1 MNMCRRLCG
10 LLLACALVWPASAS
24 AQPQNTQDE
33 RNPLTLDE
41 ALDLARARA
50 PSVLAARARIDVA
63 QGRVAGASVWQPFN
77 PELEVAAGPRQ
88 GAAGTSLDMEIGLS
102 QRVELGG
109 RRQAREA
116 AARAGVDHARLAAA
130 SITRWLLRDVAVAFY
145 QVLHADQLL
154 LVAEESQA
162 LAQELLRVAEQR
174 HQAGDTGILDVHAA
188 RVAHARARARTA
200 QIAAARIRAAGEL
213 RLLLG
218 LAAEAPLAVRG
229 DLAAPGTY
237 ALDALLAGAV
247 DRPALRALE
256 AGIREAEA
264 EVALGEGHAWPELDF
279 SLRYGREEGAS
290 VAMGGLSLGLPLFER
305 GQALRATGRARAR
318 ALRIEHEA
326 AQNAMFTEIRAA
338 FARYQALTEATGE
351 LEAQAL
357 PSLTESATIARKSYE
372 AGNIAMGELLVL
384 QRELIDARMA
394 HIDLLLETA
403 LAGIELQAR
412 AGLLQ

>member
-1 MNMCRRLCG
+1 MNMCRRLRG

-24 AQPQNTQDE
+24 AQPQNTQYE

-50 PSVLAARARIDVA
+50 PGVLAARARIDIA

-102 QRVELGG
+102 QRIELGG
-109 RRQAREA
+109 RRQARIA
-116 AARAGVDHARLAAA
+116 AARAGVDQARFEAE
-130 SITRWLLRDVAVAFY
+130 SITRRLLRDVAVAFH
-145 QVLHADQLL
+145 QVLHADQRLQ
-154 LVAEESQA
+154 VAGESEA
-162 LAQELLRVAEQR
+162 LAHDLLRVAEQR
-174 HQAGDTGILDVHAA
+174 HQVGDAGSLDVHAA

-200 QIAAARIRAAGEL
+200 QIVAERIRAAGEL

-218 LAAEAPLAVRG
+218 LAADAPLLIRG
-229 DLAAPGTY
+229 ELAAPGRY
-237 ALDALLAGAV
+237 QLDALLAGAA

-256 AGIREAEA
+256 AGIRQAEA
-264 EVALGEGHAWPELDF
+264 QVDLGQAHAWPDLGL
-279 SLRYGREEGAS
+279 SLRYGREEDAS
-290 VAMGGLSLGLPLFER
+290 VAMGGLRLGLPIFER
-305 GQALRATGRARAR
+305 GQELRATGSARAR
-318 ALRIEHEA
+318 ALRIEREA
-326 AQNAMFTEIRAA
+326 ARNAIVTEIRTA
-338 FARYQALTEATGE
+338 FERYQALTKATGE

-357 PSLTESATIARKSYE
+357 PSLAESATIARKSYE

-384 QRELIDARMA
+384 QRELMDARMA
-394 HIDLLLETA
+394 HIDLLLEAA
-403 LAGIELQAR
+403 LAGIELRAR